1 MAEKFQ
7 ISSPKSSHGMITV
20 ILPAY
25 NEAERL
31 KTAFERVKSYMES
44 NFDEFEII
52 IAEDGSRDGTDA
64 VARSIS
70 ERFDFVTHLHSDERL
85 GRGKALNRAIKSA
98 RYEFVM
104 YMDVDL
110 STDLK
115 HIRDVYMALN
125 SGYDIAIGSR
135 LLSGSVAKRPAF
147 RELPSRVYNLLV
159 RLMLGSKIRDHQ
171 CGFKGFRKSRIL
183 PILDRIRDNHWFWDT
198 ELLVLAQREGLR
210 IREIPVRWEH
220 GGESKVNVLRDSA
233 YMFRSILR
241 MLR

>member
-1 MAEKFQ
+1 
-7 ISSPKSSHGMITV
+7 MITV

-31 KTAFERVKSYMES
+31 ETAFNRLREYMES

-52 IAEDGSRDGTDA
+52 IAEDGSRDGTDEI
-64 VARSIS
+64 ARSIAKKY
-70 ERFDFVTHLHSDERL
+70 EFVTHLHSDERL
-85 GRGKALNRAIKSA
+85 GRGKALNKAIKSA
-98 RYEFVM
+98 KFEFVM

-115 HIRDVYMALN
+115 HVKDVYEAL
-125 SGYDIAIGSR
+125 SEGYDVAIGSR
-135 LLSGSVAKRPAF
+135 LLAESIAERPAF
-147 RELPSRVYNLLV
+147 REIPSRAYNLLV
-159 RLMLGSKIRDHQ
+159 RLLLGSRIKDHQ
-171 CGFKGFRKSRIL
+171 CGFKGFRKSRII

-198 ELLVLAQREGLR
+198 ELLILAQREGLR
-210 IREIPVRWEH
+210 IKEIPVRWEH
-220 GGESKVNVLRDSA
+220 GGESKVNVLRDSM